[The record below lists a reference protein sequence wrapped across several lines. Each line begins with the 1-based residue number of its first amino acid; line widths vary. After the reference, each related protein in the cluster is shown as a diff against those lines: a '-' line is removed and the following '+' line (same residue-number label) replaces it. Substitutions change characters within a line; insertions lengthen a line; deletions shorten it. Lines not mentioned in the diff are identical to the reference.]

1 MNYTFGNVQGY
12 GLPPERMSYVMSKV
26 LAVIMAG
33 GQGERLSLL
42 SQKRAKPAVPFAGK
56 YRIIDFVLSNCVN
69 SGIVDVA
76 VLTQYRPHSLHDHIG
91 IGKPWDLDRQQGG
104 VRLLQPYRGNQESD
118 WYQGTADAVYQNLDF
133 IMEARYDY
141 ALILAGDQIYRMDY
155 GPMIA
160 FHQQRR
166 ADVTLG
172 AVVVPLEEG
181 HRFGILE
188 TDAEG
193 RVLSFEEKPKEP
205 RGTLGSMGIYVLDR
219 DTLARVL
226 IEDARPAEAGGTPTQ
241 HDFGHNIIPA
251 MMARGEHVYA
261 YPFTG
266 YWQDVGTVHSYW
278 ETHMELLGDRPA
290 FDLYDP
296 SWVIHTRS
304 EERPPAHIGSGAQI
318 VSSLIS
324 HGCIIK
330 GQIEHSV
337 LSPGVVVEENAV
349 VRDSIVL
356 FDTVIGAGSVVDRA
370 ILDKEVI
377 IGKNCQIGYG
387 DDMTPNKLEPG
398 RLNSGITLIGKR
410 AHLPDNLK
418 VGRNC
423 KIGTDLRPEDF
434 ASDTLASGETIED
447 RTFAHGWERELARRI
462 SIEP

>member
-1 MNYTFGNVQGY
+1 
-12 GLPPERMSYVMSKV
+12 MSKV
-26 LAVIMAG
+26 LAVILAG

-56 YRIIDFVLSNCVN
+56 YRIIDFALSNCVN
-69 SGIVDVA
+69 SGISDVA

-91 IGKPWDLDRQQGG
+91 IGKPWDLDRQKGG
-104 VRLLQPYRGNQESD
+104 VRLLQPYRGHQESE

-133 IMEARYDY
+133 IMEGRYDY
-141 ALILAGDQIYRMDY
+141 VLILAGDHIYRMDY

-160 FHQQRR
+160 FHQQRN
-166 ADVTLG
+166 ADVTFG
-172 AVVVPLEEG
+172 AVVVPIEEG

-193 RVLSFEEKPKEP
+193 RVNSFEEKPAKP
-205 RGTLGSMGIYVLDR
+205 RGTLGSMGIYVFSR
-219 DTLARVL
+219 DTLTRVL
-226 IEDARPAEAGGTPTQ
+226 IEDARALETSSSTSK

-251 MMARGEHVYA
+251 MVQRSERVYA

-266 YWQDVGTVHSYW
+266 YWQDVGTIQSYW
-278 ETHMELLGDRPA
+278 EAHMELLGDHPA

-304 EERPPAHIGSGAQI
+304 EERPPAHVHSGAKV

-324 HGCIIK
+324 HGCVIK
-330 GQIEHSV
+330 GQVERSV

-349 VRDSIVL
+349 VRDSILL

-377 IGKNCQIGYG
+377 VGKNCQVGYG

-398 RLNSGITLIGKR
+398 RLNTGITLIGKR

-434 ASDTLASGETIED
+434 PSDTLTSGETIED
-447 RTFAHGWERELARRI
+447 RTFLHGWERELTRRI
-462 SIEP
+462 TSTP